1 MHSEKGPLLKTCQN
15 SIYLCLIV
23 GIQVPYAI
31 YAFKPIPMKSLKT
44 NTFLLLLFLPMLF
57 LSAQGELKSVEGYS
71 PNIGRMVYML
81 EDLKDRITEQVKDL
95 NQSQTDFQYD
105 DQANSIG
112 ALIMHLVSTES
123 YYQVATLEGREWTET
138 ELASLGV
145 AGELNANVNGMLKGE
160 PIGHYLGL
168 WEEVRQKSLALL
180 KTKDDAWFASNI
192 EEGLNYHYIWYHVME
207 HSANHMGQIGTIKN
221 RLPE

>member
-1 MHSEKGPLLKTCQN
+1 MKFLKT
-15 SIYLCLIV
+15 
-23 GIQVPYAI
+23 
-31 YAFKPIPMKSLKT
+31 KT
-44 NTFLLLLFLPMLF
+44 LFLLLFLPMLCVN
-57 LSAQGELKSVEGYS
+57 AQGELKSVEGYS

-95 NQSQTDFQYD
+95 DQSQTDFQYD
-105 DQANSIG
+105 AQANSIG

-123 YYQVATLEGREWTET
+123 YYQVATLEGREWTAA
-138 ELASLGV
+138 ELESVGV
-145 AGELNANVNGMLKGE
+145 AGELNANVNSMLKGE
-160 PIGHYLGL
+160 PIAHYLDL
-168 WEEVRQKSLALL
+168 WEEVRQKTLAAF